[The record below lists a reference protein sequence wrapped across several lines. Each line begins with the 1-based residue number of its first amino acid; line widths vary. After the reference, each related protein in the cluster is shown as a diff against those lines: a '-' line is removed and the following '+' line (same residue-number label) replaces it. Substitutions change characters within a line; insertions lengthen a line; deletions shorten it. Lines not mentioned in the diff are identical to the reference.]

1 METYTPDF
9 QTELEKE
16 LKPFF
21 SAYNMVNPII
31 NVETFYG
38 IKQTIGLKVSIH
50 KVYAGKNDIATFFD
64 NKEAQDFVTMI
75 KETAVSVFTN
85 TEDLKISKVNATLL
99 PLEVDRLIKARN
111 LKIDID
117 SLNQKA
123 ADNLSSSK

>member
-21 SAYNMVNPII
+21 SAYNMVSPII
-31 NVETFYG
+31 NVETYYG
-38 IKQTIGLKVSIH
+38 LKQTIGLKVSIH
-50 KVYAGKNDIATFFD
+50 KVYSGKNDIATFFD
-64 NKEAQDFVTMI
+64 NKEAQDFIAMI
-75 KETAVSVFTN
+75 KETAVPVFTN

-99 PLEVDRLIKARN
+99 PLEVERLIKARN

-117 SLNQKA
+117 SLNKKA
-123 ADNLSSSK
+123 ADVLTKS